1 MTGAVVVGQNVI
13 LRPDSVFAGK
23 SPNPPSGVVGE
34 VLSFDNEWVD
44 ILWSTFTESLN
55 YRKEDINT
63 VGNPP
68 SLIGWDWNQA
78 YIDSKNQDIGII
90 LNRINPSS
98 LDYDEAFSAMY
109 AILLRSG
116 IVPDRANFVQLLPT
130 LSSGGML
137 TSSWAASGDSPA
149 GTLTVSSVYNNDIT
163 YSSWKM
169 LDSNTTGS
177 YWYPLSGTGAGSWWQ
192 VAFSN
197 DCYFQKVV
205 FTTYSGKSRPSS
217 IRVDVGSDVASLHSI
232 GVFSISPA
240 STGQTTETFILP
252 SSGFNK
258 VLRVTVMSLQ
268 DPLVA
273 GYSVFDL
280 KLYGVHV

>member
-55 YRKEDINT
+55 YRKDDIST

-130 LSSGGML
+130 TFHL
-137 TSSWAASGDSPA
+137 
-149 GTLTVSSVYNNDIT
+149 V
-163 YSSWKM
+163 
-169 LDSNTTGS
+169 TG
-177 YWYPLSGTGAGSWWQ
+177 
-192 VAFSN
+192 
-197 DCYFQKVV
+197 KVV
-205 FTTYSGKSRPSS
+205 PVIVHGI
-217 IRVDVGSDVASLHSI
+217 IRIAFVGIRLH
-232 GVFSISPA
+232 
-240 STGQTTETFILP
+240 FIRN
-252 SSGFNK
+252 GII
-258 VLRVTVMSLQ
+258 R
-268 DPLVA
+268 
-273 GYSVFDL
+273 
-280 KLYGVHV
+280 